1 MSFQKFDAPE
11 VLYTLFKHRQFSSIF
26 CCFIF
31 GQCEVL
37 FDKNHPPQKF
47 IVFIVFRCGVLE
59 KFALFAEISFLK
71 YFVFF
76 FNKMVPMDEQA
87 AFLCACVFC

>member
-1 MSFQKFDAPE
+1 M
-11 VLYTLFKHRQFSSIF
+11 F

-37 FDKNHPPQKF
+37 FDKNHAPQKF
-47 IVFIVFRCGVLE
+47 IGFIVFFCGVLE
-59 KFALFAEISFLK
+59 KFALFAEISFFLK
-71 YFVFF
+71 LFRFF